1 MMDVKKI
8 SEPPELQVEGYLA
21 RIRLRRPGHAN
32 RLETQ
37 DLDVLLDICGRLA
50 ADKTV
55 RAVVLESEGK
65 HFSAGFDIRRVA
77 EIASA
82 TPDGPVHNPFEAVVE
97 AIERLPQPTI
107 ARLHGGVYGGSTD
120 LALACDFRI
129 GTPATEM
136 FMPAARL
143 GLLYYP
149 SGIRRFVARL
159 GVRHAKAMFLLGD
172 RYDAA
177 RMLDIG
183 FLDELVPAEKLDPRI
198 EQLVEQLTSQAPLA
212 VRGAKQAIDALAR
225 GDFDLT
231 DFKLREAQTL
241 RSADLSEGAQAWAE
255 KRPPRFAGR

>member
-1 MMDVKKI
+1 MDSKKI

-37 DLDVLLDICGRLA
+37 SLDVLLDICCRLA
-50 ADKTV
+50 ADTAV
-55 RAVVLESEGK
+55 RAGVLESEGR

-159 GVRHAKAMFLLGD
+159 GVRHAQAMFLLGD

-177 RMLDIG
+177 RMLDLG
-183 FLDELVPAEKLDPRI
+183 FLDER
-198 EQLVEQLTSQAPLA
+198 
-212 VRGAKQAIDALAR
+212 
-225 GDFDLT
+225 
-231 DFKLREAQTL
+231 
-241 RSADLSEGAQAWAE
+241 
-255 KRPPRFAGR
+255 